1 MLWKGDIYS
10 LNQLKNVHM
19 YLFVYMKMLEPICAL
34 VHIRK
39 SEDSLR
45 EWFFSS
51 TTWVPGGV
59 ELRKLSASAY
69 LFGPHLFS
77 RQDLVMESGVALTS
91 QQFSCFKLLR
101 AGMTGMT
108 TIVVT
113 RSYKQPSFYF
123 CYAGDRA

>member
-1 MLWKGDIYS
+1 MCLGAHSKVRG
-10 LNQLKNVHM
+10 QFEGVV
-19 YLFVYMKMLEPICAL
+19 LFFHNMGA
-34 VHIRK
+34 
-39 SEDSLR
+39 
-45 EWFFSS
+45 
-51 TTWVPGGV
+51 GGV

-101 AGMTGMT
+101 VGMTGMT